1 MKRILFSVLMVG
13 AFTSTFAQNNK
24 VVSAFNYMKYD
35 DELDKA
41 KEAIDAAILHE
52 QTSAKAK
59 TWMYRGHVY
68 AKIAGSALEE
78 NKTLHD
84 NPVQVAFDSYMKAY
98 TYDTKRIEIGD
109 LNQGLISIIGII
121 TNQGIRDFNDKNYQ
135 RASKSFESAIAG
147 SNKFSATD
155 SLSYFYG
162 AVAFKQ
168 IKNTEK
174 AISYFNKCIE
184 IGFEGAQAY
193 NYLTDIYSE
202 TENTEMYNSTVKA
215 GRVAYPNDDNLL
227 TAEINIAL
235 QGDDVDKAL
244 ANLDQAIAKAPDN
257 ATLYYARGNMYEKL
271 GNQKYEASD
280 KAGSQ
285 ENFGL
290 AKADYIKSIEIDPN
304 SFDAN
309 YNMGA
314 LIFNDAVKMMDI
326 INEIKDNAK
335 YSEEKKKA
343 DAVFLSSIPY
353 LEKAHALNS
362 ADTSTMLSLKQL
374 YVRSGDTEKYN
385 AIKAKLEN

>member
-52 QTSAKAK
+52 QTSSKAK

-68 AKIAGSALEE
+68 AKIASSESEANKKLHE
-78 NKTLHD
+78 N
-84 NPVQVAFDSYMKAY
+84 PFQVAFDSYMKAY
-98 TYDTKRIEIGD
+98 SYDTKRIEISD
-109 LNQGLISIIGII
+109 LNQGLISTIGNI
-121 TNQGIRDFNDKNYQ
+121 TNQGIRDFNDKNYEK
-135 RASKSFESAIAG
+135 ASKSFESAIIG
-147 SNKFSATD
+147 SNKFNATD

-174 AISYFNKCIE
+174 AVSYFNKCIE
-184 IGFEGAQAY
+184 IDFEGAQAY
-193 NYLTDIYSE
+193 NYLADIYSQSGE
-202 TENTEMYNSTVKA
+202 TEMYNTIVKA
-215 GRVAYPNDDNLL
+215 GRAKYPNDDNLL

-235 QGDDVDKAL
+235 QGDDVDKAI
-244 ANLDQAIAKAPDN
+244 ANLDQAIEKAPDN

-280 KAGSQ
+280 KAGAQ

-290 AKADYIKSIEIDPN
+290 AKVDYIKSIEIDPN

-314 LIFNDAVKMMDI
+314 LISNFR
-326 INEIKDNAK
+326 
-335 YSEEKKKA
+335 
-343 DAVFLSSIPY
+343 Y
-353 LEKAHALNS
+353 LVCL
-362 ADTSTMLSLKQL
+362 
-374 YVRSGDTEKYN
+374 
-385 AIKAKLEN
+385 